1 MNLNDIAKW
10 MHEMQ
15 ELTGGCVLEM
25 RAYGQS
31 GIELELSWRQE
42 YGLAVSHSHRISGL
56 ELRQMDASAQKQV
69 MQQIRHR
76 VSSQ

>member
-25 RAYGQS
+25 RAYGRS
-31 GIELELSWRQE
+31 GIELELSWRKD
-42 YGLAVSHSHRISGL
+42 GHAVSHSHRISGL
-56 ELRQMDASAQKQV
+56 ELRQMDVSAQKQV

-76 VSSQ
+76 VSIH